1 MRRLAAVFLIF
12 ALALPVQAAQERQ
25 YVALT
30 LEGGPYGEVTGILLD
45 GLYDRGIHATFLLQG
60 SRMED
65 SPEIVQRMFQEGHEI
80 GCNGYSGNAM
90 TAMSRRQIAQELMDT
105 QALLPQGCQLC
116 FFWPMGGISSDAIRQ
131 VAEARKLAFLSW
143 SAEGK
148 NVQAVQ
154 DGDILRLRADS
165 ITGAYQALAVID
177 ALSER
182 GYRLVSVQELVKI
195 RRAKI
200 TPGKTYTCFPAAGSA
215 R

>member
-1 MRRLAAVFLIF
+1 MRRLAAVFLLF

-30 LEGGPYGEVTGILLD
+30 LEDGPYGDATVFLLD

-60 SRMED
+60 QRMEAN
-65 SPEIVQRMFQEGHEI
+65 PEITRRIFQEGHEI
-80 GCNGYSGNAM
+80 GCNGYSGKTM
-90 TAMSRRQIAQELMDT
+90 TAMSRRQIAQEIMDT
-105 QALLPQGCQLC
+105 QALLPQGCQMH
-116 FFWPMGGISSDAIRQ
+116 FFWPTGGTSSDAIRQ

-143 SAEGK
+143 SADGK

-165 ITGAYQALAVID
+165 VTAAAQTLAVID
-177 ALSER
+177 ALTKQGCR
-182 GYRLVSVQELVKI
+182 IVSVQELVKI

-200 TPGKTYTCFPAAGSA
+200 TPGKTYTCFPPAAAG
-215 R
+215 